1 MEYTR
6 VLHKPLVSE
15 KATWA
20 KDMDNQVVFLV
31 DKASNKIEIRK
42 AVEKAFGVK
51 VERVNV
57 TNKRPRTRRRFGREV
72 GRVPGT
78 KKAYVTLAPGEKIEF
93 FEGV

>member
-1 MEYTR
+1 MEYSR

-31 DKASNKIEIRK
+31 SNDSNKIEIRK

-51 VERVNV
+51 VEQVNV
-57 TNKRPRTRRRFGREV
+57 ANKRPRLRRRFGRQV
-72 GRVPGT
+72 SRVPGS